1 MTAIELVTYMLQR
14 GPNANNGVWSSWHH
28 VPFHRIQDI
37 RRACL
42 ERNFTG
48 IEFDFGTDT
57 IRINN

>member
-14 GPNANNGVWSSWHH
+14 GPNDNNGDWSSWHH

-42 ERNFTG
+42 ERFGLT
-48 IEFDFGTDT
+48 IEKM
-57 IRINN
+57 R